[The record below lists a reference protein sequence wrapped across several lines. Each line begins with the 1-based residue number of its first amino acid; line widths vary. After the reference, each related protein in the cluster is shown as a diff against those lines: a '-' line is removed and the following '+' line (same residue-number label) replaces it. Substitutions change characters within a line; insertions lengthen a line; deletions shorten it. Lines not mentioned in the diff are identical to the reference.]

1 MNGGKSMR
9 YKFVK
14 KWLAILVVFS
24 MSVST
29 VVNATTYQE
38 SNGNTTSKIVKKNKE
53 TEKIEVVKELEDLRT
68 ANSTTYL
75 LSNGSRK
82 IEITGSNTRYK
93 EKGKFVEYNPSL
105 KRMKKQ
111 DVAYLKKGIISS
123 DMLQLDSDKYS
134 YVNALGDAKHYFPE
148 KMDGNIGVFMKKD
161 KYSINFMPKTNK
173 EGGLLDST
181 IQEDKI
187 INNGKGTQNIRKDSV
202 ENNEIVYKDENT
214 GIKYKYLSYPT
225 YVKEEIVLSEKPE
238 TNVFRFDF
246 GISGMKLKCSEINK
260 SINLLDEGSGNV
272 VAYINSPNIV
282 DKSGKIRYD
291 VVSYNVE
298 EVAEG
303 QYLVEVVVD
312 DKYLNSKD
320 TVYPV
325 TIDPTVVWMDS
336 YLGSSTVSSFAG
348 HSSTN
353 LRNGETFEVQNC
365 GRTMEP
371 FKNTEFR
378 CYIDTTGVPLSGNLD
393 DFQGSYVESAR
404 LKIVE
409 SGDLKNGSGTMEI
422 RTPEDSWNLDTI
434 TWDNKPQMGDKI
446 WAQFKTKGVKGKG
459 YNVDM
464 TEWSQAVADGKINN
478 YGLIIKAKEEGTR
491 AYFYSSSLKNINYMQ
506 LSIVY
511 WPYTYTVN
519 NYYDQAF
526 KVRYG
531 SYGNIGIKIGGDN
544 AVANR
549 IFQEILGLY
558 TFNNWPQMITSVA
571 DNCKIKRGV
580 GINSLTIDQMCPAE
594 AKHTPACTE
603 RYSSYRDFIVKYP
616 GNKTT
621 ASILWTGNRLFDS
634 NGNEANRSFKGYNNG
649 VTLQEIL
656 DGNVYYTKMTSAL
669 THEISHIHGAPD
681 HYHEIINSETNECRG
696 GALCK
701 VCNPK
706 TGRDEFCL
714 MNVGWMDDI
723 ASRIVTTIFC
733 KECVQDMQKYL
744 EDNK

>member
-187 INNGKGTQNIRKDSV
+187 INNGKVTQNIRKDSV

-459 YNVDM
+459 YNVD
-464 TEWSQAVADGKINN
+464 I
-478 YGLIIKAKEEGTR
+478 
-491 AYFYSSSLKNINYMQ
+491 
-506 LSIVY
+506 
-511 WPYTYTVN
+511 
-519 NYYDQAF
+519 
-526 KVRYG
+526 
-531 SYGNIGIKIGGDN
+531 
-544 AVANR
+544 
-549 IFQEILGLY
+549 
-558 TFNNWPQMITSVA
+558 
-571 DNCKIKRGV
+571 
-580 GINSLTIDQMCPAE
+580 
-594 AKHTPACTE
+594 
-603 RYSSYRDFIVKYP
+603 
-616 GNKTT
+616 
-621 ASILWTGNRLFDS
+621 
-634 NGNEANRSFKGYNNG
+634 
-649 VTLQEIL
+649 
-656 DGNVYYTKMTSAL
+656 
-669 THEISHIHGAPD
+669 
-681 HYHEIINSETNECRG
+681 
-696 GALCK
+696 
-701 VCNPK
+701 
-706 TGRDEFCL
+706 
-714 MNVGWMDDI
+714 
-723 ASRIVTTIFC
+723 
-733 KECVQDMQKYL
+733 
-744 EDNK
+744 